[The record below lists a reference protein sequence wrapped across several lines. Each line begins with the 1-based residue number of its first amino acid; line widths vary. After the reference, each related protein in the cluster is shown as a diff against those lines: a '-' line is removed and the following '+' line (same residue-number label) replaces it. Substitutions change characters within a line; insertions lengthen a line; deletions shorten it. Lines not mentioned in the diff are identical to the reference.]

1 MCILIGELK
10 KELYIEGVYKLP
22 VKNIV
27 DYEKTLT
34 VEEALAQS
42 KADFDR
48 AKKMKDKLAKKK
60 QNQNGINKKNI
71 KAMAKTKGL
80 PEKIEED
87 DEQIF
92 INNQILSFGNKPIKK
107 E

>member
-34 VEEALAQS
+34 VDEAIAQS
-42 KADFDR
+42 ETEFDK
-48 AKKMKDKLAKKK
+48 AKKNKEKIAKKSK
-60 QNQNGINKKNI
+60 SKINKKNI
-71 KAMAKTKGL
+71 RAINKSINNSIN
-80 PEKIEED
+80 IEED
-87 DEQIF
+87 DEPF
-92 INNQILSFGNKPIKK
+92 INNQILNFGNKPIKRD
-107 E
+107 